1 MTDYNKL
8 TVVKLK
14 EELKQ
19 RGLQQTGLKA
29 ALVARLTECD
39 AQSAAAPP
47 SGAANVASE
56 TPEVTED
63 HRQSQETLPN
73 RNGSLDAASQKLG
86 DAPGPEIEA
95 SEVEQVEKEL
105 QAPPIEP
112 TPTVEVRKDEKDIPS
127 EQHLSGLEVE
137 DGLREAAAA
146 QVGKEHSIPATPE
159 ISADANMQGDS
170 AVPRSVEILIV
181 QTDAPTNL
189 PASTQASVTTE
200 EVMED
205 SRKRKRRSKSPM
217 PSTEDVA
224 LKKAKALDGSPVVKL
239 PEDREPVREE
249 NETTMAEDEPFGV
262 VKVNGES
269 SKDMEMEEPREDEP
283 ETSKDVEMEQPREDE
298 PEATKVEATEKE
310 SSAVVVSITEAPS
323 IDAPATENQEMG
335 TKAKEAERKPSAA
348 LIDTLQS
355 PVKAS
360 SSDTRFRGLFSASKP
375 TEAAPA
381 QEPYPDTED
390 RDISPAL
397 HPATSALYI
406 RNFMRPLQP
415 HGLKEHLAALA
426 RPPNSLPSGEII
438 TDFFL
443 DTIRSHC
450 LIRFTTVTAASR
462 VRTALHDRAWPDEK
476 TRKPL
481 WIDFVPEEKLQK
493 WIEVEQASAVNKNQP
508 IKRWEVVYE
517 QEDGGVTAYLQE
529 ADGTGPPRTFF
540 PNGQRADFKLQPVDT
555 RPLTPVA
562 PKPTGDPGKGFKAL
576 DDLFKSTDAKP
587 KLYYLPVSEDTA
599 NRRLDTL
606 AAGRGGG
613 RSDEMRRFSFEEERI
628 VDKGPEF
635 GAGWRGG
642 RGGGRGGY
650 SGGYGRGGEGGYR
663 GGRGDSWRGR

>member
-29 ALVARLTECD
+29 ALVARLTEFD

-47 SGAANVASE
+47 SEAVNAISVTLEVA
-56 TPEVTED
+56 ED
-63 HRQSQETLPN
+63 HTEPTDALTKS
-73 RNGSLDAASQKLG
+73 NGSLDPAPQELG
-86 DAPGPEIEA
+86 DPPAREIEG
-95 SEVEQVEKEL
+95 SEVEQVEKES
-105 QAPPIEP
+105 QAQIVEP
-112 TPTVEVRKDEKDIPS
+112 TPTVEVREDEKAVPL
-127 EQHLSGLEVE
+127 EQHLSGPEVE
-137 DGLREAAAA
+137 DSPRKAAPA
-146 QVGKEHSIPATPE
+146 QVSKEHNIPATPE
-159 ISADANMQGDS
+159 IPSDTNMRGDT
-170 AVPRSVEILIV
+170 AIPHSVETPIL

-189 PASTQASVTTE
+189 PPSALALVATE
-200 EVMED
+200 EVIED
-205 SRKRKRRSKSPM
+205 SRKRKRRSKSPT

-239 PEDREPVREE
+239 PEDRETYREDE
-249 NETTMAEDEPFGV
+249 ETKMAEAEPIDV
-262 VKVNGES
+262 VEANGEP
-269 SKDMEMEEPREDEP
+269 SKDVEMEEPREAEADA
-283 ETSKDVEMEQPREDE
+283 SKDVGMEQLREDE
-298 PEATKVEATEKE
+298 PEISKDEGPKQQPPVIKAPAAEALGTEAT
-310 SSAVVVSITEAPS
+310 VTRTEAK
-323 IDAPATENQEMG
+323 EKQQG
-335 TKAKEAERKPSAA
+335 TSAA
-348 LIDTLQS
+348 QIDTIQS

-360 SSDTRFRGLFSASKP
+360 PSDTRFKGLFSASKLTEGAP
-375 TEAAPA
+375 T
-381 QEPYPDTED
+381 QELYPDMED

-415 HGLKEHLAALA
+415 PTLKEHLAALA
-426 RPPNSLPSGEII
+426 KPPNSSPSGAII

-443 DTIRSHC
+443 DTIRTHC
-450 LIRFTTVTAASR
+450 LVRFTTVTAASR

-481 WIDFVPEEKLQK
+481 WVDFVPEEKLQK
-493 WIEVEQASAVNKNQP
+493 WIDVEQASGGNKNQP
-508 IKRWEVVYE
+508 MKRWEVVYE
-517 QEDGGVTAYLQE
+517 QEDGGVAAYLQE
-529 ADGTGPPRTFF
+529 ADGAGPLRTTF
-540 PNGQRADFKLQPVDT
+540 PNGQRTDSKLQPVDT
-555 RPLTPVA
+555 KPLTPVA

-587 KLYYLPVSEDTA
+587 KLYYQPVLEDTA

-613 RSDEMRRFSFEEERI
+613 RSDEMRRFSFEEETI

-663 GGRGDSWRGR
+663 GGRGDCWRGR